1 MLMLPSSVR
10 VYVASEPADLRK
22 SFDGLSVLVAQ
33 HLGQDPLSGHLYVFF
48 NRRAD
53 QVRILFW
60 DRTGF
65 ALFAKKL
72 ARGRFHF
79 VRSSLTDS
87 PHVEMES
94 AELGL
99 LLEGINLA
107 GAKRSKRWRAPK
119 AGSEST
125 ARIDHNTLV
134 VAAHHGMQRPP

>member
-79 VRSSLTDS
+79 VRSS
-87 PHVEMES
+87 VKMES

-119 AGSEST
+119 AGSESMP
-125 ARIDHNTLV
+125 RIDHNTLV